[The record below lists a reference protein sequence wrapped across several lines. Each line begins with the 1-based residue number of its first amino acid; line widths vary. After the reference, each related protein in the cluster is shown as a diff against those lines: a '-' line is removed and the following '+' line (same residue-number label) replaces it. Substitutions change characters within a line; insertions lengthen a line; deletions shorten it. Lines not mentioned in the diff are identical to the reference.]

1 MFWKAAKLSM
11 PWEATPPSTGHTGA
25 FWVLSWDLLKAR
37 CPDLQGTSKS
47 KSHACLWE
55 AQTGAA
61 REA

>member
-11 PWEATPPSTGHTGA
+11 PWEATPPSMGHTGA

-37 CPDLQGTSKS
+37 WGLQETSKS
-47 KSHACLWE
+47 KSHDCLWE
-55 AQTGAA
+55 VRTGAA